1 LTSDIECDNINTGL
15 NMEKYMWKSDLE
27 ILVENDMASKGYD
40 PKLITSIREYWEAYF
55 NGY

>member
-1 LTSDIECDNINTGL
+1 
-15 NMEKYMWKSDLE
+15 MWKSDLE